1 MTKNKDATRY
11 YSDRQEKFV
20 AKVINGEQT
29 SNSDAGRFRK
39 GDVINQRA
47 SLLCECKCVM
57 SEKSSISIKK
67 EWIDKN
73 KEESFAQRLS
83 NTCIAINFV
92 PDGENYFVI
101 DEKLMRYL
109 VEKLEEDNQ

>member
-11 YSDRQEKFV
+11 YSDRQEKSV
-20 AKVINGEQT
+20 AKVISGEQT
-29 SNSDAGRFRK
+29 SNSGAGRFRK
-39 GDVINQRA
+39 GDVINQREA
-47 SLLCECKCVM
+47 LLCECKCVM

-83 NTCIAINFV
+83 NACVAINFV

-101 DEKLMRYL
+101 NEKLMCYL

>member
-11 YSDRQEKFV
+11 YSDRQEKSV

-29 SNSDAGRFRK
+29 SNSGAGRFRK

-67 EWIDKN
+67 EWIDNITKKCLQIIYSNQDSLNRIKQLNDRLIIITEEHSIYINN
-73 KEESFAQRLS
+73 KVF
-83 NTCIAINFV
+83 NH
-92 PDGENYFVI
+92 
-101 DEKLMRYL
+101 
-109 VEKLEEDNQ
+109 

>member
-11 YSDRQEKFV
+11 YSDRQEKSA

-29 SNSDAGRFRK
+29 SNSGAGRFRK

-57 SEKSSISIKK
+57 SEKSSISITLGLL
-67 EWIDKN
+67 I
-73 KEESFAQRLS
+73 
-83 NTCIAINFV
+83 CILYTSLQATSEH
-92 PDGENYFVI
+92 GENS
-101 DEKLMRYL
+101 L
-109 VEKLEEDNQ
+109 